1 MNLFRENV
9 DVFKKISVGLLPFM
23 IMLSLMAPVV
33 NANAFQP
40 NPDTTKDAEVKANEA
55 SNSNAETQPN
65 PDTTKEAEVKTNE
78 ASNSNAETPKT
89 IDEQGDGLEIG
100 SEIVN
105 EAVTRGAIPAP
116 TINKVFYG
124 DTTISGAKLHRDR
137 VGGKPVRATVYVTL
151 KGEDDTVKATL
162 SVTPTS
168 GTKWSVKLPE
178 GKKLNKAIQ
187 LPSTSN

>member
-9 DVFKKISVGLLPFM
+9 DIFKKISVGLLSFM
-23 IMLSLMAPVV
+23 IMLSLMAPVI
-33 NANAFQP
+33 NANEFQP

-55 SNSNAETQPN
+55 SNSNAET
-65 PDTTKEAEVKTNE
+65 
-78 ASNSNAETPKT
+78 PKT

-100 SEIVN
+100 PEIVG
-105 EAVTRGAIPAP
+105 EAVTQIEVKAP
-116 TINKVFYG
+116 TVNPVLY
-124 DTTISGAKLHRDR
+124 DATTISGGNLAKAK
-137 VGGKPVRATVYVTL
+137 VNKKTVIATVHVTL
-151 KGEDDTVKATL
+151 KGEDGTVKATL
-162 SVTPTS
+162 SVTPTR